1 MKNETSIDYLISI
14 FNNQKYAVIATKG
27 KKYVH
32 TNLVAFASSEDLKNI
47 YFVTSKKSKKF
58 ENLMNNPNVSVLI
71 DNRKNNSS
79 DILNA
84 TAITVLGVASEI
96 SNKSD
101 ILKLYL
107 KKHPG
112 LHNFVNNTDSV
123 FIDVKVDIYIYVNK
137 FENRNI
143 INP

>member
-1 MKNETSIDYLISI
+1 MQNQNSIDYIL
-14 FNNQKYAVIATKG
+14 NNQKYAVIATIG

-32 TNLVAFASSEDLKNI
+32 TNLVAFISSNDLKNI
-47 YFVTSKKSKKF
+47 YFATSIKSKKY
-58 ENLMNNPNVSVLI
+58 ENLMNNPNISVLI

-96 SNKSD
+96 SNKSE
-101 ILKLYL
+101 IMSFYL

-112 LHNFVNNTDSV
+112 LNNFINNSDSV
-123 FIDVKVDIYIYVNK
+123 FIDVKVDNYIYVNK
-137 FENRNI
+137 FEKRNI
-143 INP
+143 LNP

>member
-1 MKNETSIDYLISI
+1 MRNENSLDYIL
-14 FNNQKYAVIATKG
+14 NNQKYAVIATKG

-32 TNLVAFASSEDLKNI
+32 TNLVAFISSDDLKNI
-47 YFVTSKKSKKF
+47 YFATSNKSKKY

-79 DILNA
+79 DIINA
-84 TAITVLGVASEI
+84 TAITVLGIASEI

-101 ILKLYL
+101 IMNLYL

-112 LHNFVNNTDSV
+112 LNNFVNNPDSV
-123 FIDVKVDIYIYVNK
+123 FIDVKVDNYIYVTK

>member
-1 MKNETSIDYLISI
+1 MRNENSLDYIL
-14 FNNQKYAVIATKG
+14 NNQKYAVIAIKG

-32 TNLVAFASSEDLKNI
+32 TNLVAFISSDDLKNI
-47 YFVTSKKSKKF
+47 YFVTSNKSKKY

-79 DILNA
+79 DIINA
-84 TAITVLGVASEI
+84 TAITALGVASEI
-96 SNKSD
+96 NRKSD
-101 ILKLYL
+101 IMDLYL

-112 LHNFVNNTDSV
+112 LNNFVNNPDSV
-123 FIDVKVDIYIYVNK
+123 FIDVKVDNYIYVNK